1 MKKIG
6 LGKRVLACV
15 ASAATLL
22 TGTTAL
28 SAVGMQVQTL
38 TASAA
43 SYDNYAK
50 LLQYTMYFYDGNM
63 CGSDVGSAS
72 QFTWR
77 DNCHTA
83 DEVDGGYHD
92 AGDHVKFGL
101 PAGYTASTL
110 GWGYYEYKDSYDALG
125 QTAHLKALTDRFCDY
140 FKASTKLNGNDVSSI
155 CYQVGKG
162 KEDHNAWCSPE
173 SQTDQSLRTAYWTS
187 DDASDIAAEYAA
199 ALAANYVNFG
209 NAEDLTYAKALYN
222 YSIRTNKAEC
232 SAATEFY
239 NSYDYYDDQ
248 AWAAGWLYL
257 ATGDSSYQTFLN
269 TFMNTSNAGKSGKS
283 GCQWGIYSPM
293 SWNNVSLGA
302 AILQSEITGSGS
314 DWSKVTTYL
323 NGKCTS
329 ESQYYC
335 EASWGSAR
343 YNTTMQLAALVTSK
357 YSAQS
362 GKDYSG
368 WCKAQMAMIL
378 GNNPKNVNF
387 VVGMDSNS
395 AKYPHHRAA
404 SGYSSFD
411 EMKNQTGYS
420 ANGHTLVGALVGGP
434 TDANFTYTDSVNDYE
449 ANEVALDYNAGIVGA
464 AAGLYS
470 IYKTGSIDA
479 TIEGVNGSAVVT
491 TEATQATTAST
502 TRATTTTTKATQATQ
517 ATTQSSST
525 SSGGATYS
533 KNLNQAVDYDKLP
546 ATDRMIGWA
555 WKDLGVKPSDKVT
568 KVAVNIT
575 AKSGE
580 IGKWQGAFGSST
592 SVAPGYWTQSDDMT
606 QTINS
611 KSGTITWDVDS
622 ATSSIIQ
629 VDYDGQLKF
638 GIWWIDCT
646 QFTIDSID
654 VYTSNGSPTV
664 TGATTRATQATTKT
678 TTASTNGSSSSG
690 AYEKN
695 LNQAVDYDKLPS
707 TDRMIGWAWKDL
719 GVKSGDKITKVEI
732 NITAKNGEI
741 GKWQG
746 AFGSSTSVAPG
757 YWTQSDD
764 MTQVINSKSG
774 TITWDVDAA
783 TSSIIQVDYDG
794 QLKFGIWWIDCT
806 QFTIDSIK
814 VYTGNSSSVTTA
826 STRNTQATTKTTTA
840 STASGNNGVYEKNL
854 NQAVDYDKLPSTD
867 RMIGWAWKD
876 LGVKSGDKISKV
888 EINITAK
895 NGEIGKW
902 QGAFGSSTSVAP
914 GYWTQSDDMT
924 QVINS
929 KSGTITWDV
938 DAATSSIIQVDYDGQ
953 LKFGIWW
960 IDCTQFTID
969 SIKVYTGNSS
979 SVTTASTTKTTT
991 KTTTTRRTT
1000 ASTTKATTTTTKTTG
1015 TQPNWPE
1022 ATLYGDVN
1030 LDGAIDL
1037 TDAVLL
1043 NKAIAGS
1050 VSLSDQQKS
1059 NANVCTDI
1067 GLSAND
1073 SMALLKF
1080 LVRLVNNLPT
1090 D

>member
-1 MKKIG
+1 
-6 LGKRVLACV
+6 
-15 ASAATLL
+15 
-22 TGTTAL
+22 
-28 SAVGMQVQTL
+28 
-38 TASAA
+38 
-43 SYDNYAK
+43 
-50 LLQYTMYFYDGNM
+50 
-63 CGSDVGSAS
+63 
-72 QFTWR
+72 
-77 DNCHTA
+77 
-83 DEVDGGYHD
+83 
-92 AGDHVKFGL
+92 
-101 PAGYTASTL
+101 
-110 GWGYYEYKDSYDALG
+110 
-125 QTAHLKALTDRFCDY
+125 
-140 FKASTKLNGNDVSSI
+140 
-155 CYQVGKG
+155 
-162 KEDHNAWCSPE
+162 
-173 SQTDQSLRTAYWTS
+173 
-187 DDASDIAAEYAA
+187 
-199 ALAANYVNFG
+199 
-209 NAEDLTYAKALYN
+209 
-222 YSIRTNKAEC
+222 
-232 SAATEFY
+232 
-239 NSYDYYDDQ
+239 
-248 AWAAGWLYL
+248 
-257 ATGDSSYQTFLN
+257 
-269 TFMNTSNAGKSGKS
+269 
-283 GCQWGIYSPM
+283 
-293 SWNNVSLGA
+293 
-302 AILQSEITGSGS
+302 
-314 DWSKVTTYL
+314 
-323 NGKCTS
+323 
-329 ESQYYC
+329 
-335 EASWGSAR
+335 
-343 YNTTMQLAALVTSK
+343 
-357 YSAQS
+357 
-362 GKDYSG
+362 
-368 WCKAQMAMIL
+368 
-378 GNNPKNVNF
+378 
-387 VVGMDSNS
+387 
-395 AKYPHHRAA
+395 
-404 SGYSSFD
+404 
-411 EMKNQTGYS
+411 
-420 ANGHTLVGALVGGP
+420 
-434 TDANFTYTDSVNDYE
+434 
-449 ANEVALDYNAGIVGA
+449 
-464 AAGLYS
+464 
-470 IYKTGSIDA
+470 
-479 TIEGVNGSAVVT
+479 
-491 TEATQATTAST
+491 
-502 TRATTTTTKATQATQ
+502 
-517 ATTQSSST
+517 
-525 SSGGATYS
+525 
-533 KNLNQAVDYDKLP
+533 
-546 ATDRMIGWA
+546 MIGWA

-606 QTINS
+606 QT
-611 KSGTITWDVDS
+611 
-622 ATSSIIQ
+622 
-629 VDYDGQLKF
+629 
-638 GIWWIDCT
+638 
-646 QFTIDSID
+646 
-654 VYTSNGSPTV
+654 
-664 TGATTRATQATTKT
+664 
-678 TTASTNGSSSSG
+678 
-690 AYEKN
+690 
-695 LNQAVDYDKLPS
+695 
-707 TDRMIGWAWKDL
+707 
-719 GVKSGDKITKVEI
+719 
-732 NITAKNGEI
+732 
-741 GKWQG
+741 
-746 AFGSSTSVAPG
+746 
-757 YWTQSDD
+757 
-764 MTQVINSKSG
+764 INSKSG

-840 STASGNNGVYEKNL
+840 STASGNSGVYEKNI

-924 QVINS
+924 QTINS

-979 SVTTASTTKTTT
+979 SVTTASTTKATT

>member
-125 QTAHLKALTDRFCDY
+125 QTAHLKTLTDRFCDF
-140 FKASTKLNGNDVSSI
+140 FKASTKLNGNDVSSF

-162 KEDHNAWCSPE
+162 KEDHDVWCSPE

-209 NAEDLTYAKALYN
+209 NEEDLTYAKALYN

-232 SAATEFY
+232 SAAANFY
-239 NSYDYYDDQ
+239 GSYDYYDDQ

-257 ATGDSSYQTFLN
+257 ATGDSSYKTFLN
-269 TFMNTSNAGKSGKS
+269 TFMNASNAGKSGQS
-283 GCQWGIYSPM
+283 GCQWGVYSPM

-335 EASWGSAR
+335 EATWGSAR

-404 SGYSSFD
+404 SGYSNFD

-470 IYKTGSIDA
+470 IYKTGSIDS

-606 QTINS
+606 QVINS
-611 KSGTITWDVDS
+611 KSGTITWDVDA

-646 QFTIDSID
+646 QFTIDSIK
-654 VYTSNGSPTV
+654 VYTGNGGSNV
-664 TGATTRATQATTKT
+664 TTASTRNTQATTKT
-678 TTASTNGSSSSG
+678 TTASTASG
-690 AYEKN
+690 NSGVYEKN
-695 LNQAVDYDKLPS
+695 INQAVDYDKLPS

-719 GVKSGDKITKVEI
+719 GVKSGDKISKVEI
-732 NITAKNGEI
+732 NITAKSGEI

-826 STRNTQATTKTTTA
+826 S
-840 STASGNNGVYEKNL
+840 
-854 NQAVDYDKLPSTD
+854 
-867 RMIGWAWKD
+867 
-876 LGVKSGDKISKV
+876 
-888 EINITAK
+888 
-895 NGEIGKW
+895 
-902 QGAFGSSTSVAP
+902 
-914 GYWTQSDDMT
+914 
-924 QVINS
+924 
-929 KSGTITWDV
+929 
-938 DAATSSIIQVDYDGQ
+938 
-953 LKFGIWW
+953 
-960 IDCTQFTID
+960 
-969 SIKVYTGNSS
+969 
-979 SVTTASTTKTTT
+979 TT

>member
-257 ATGDSSYQTFLN
+257 ATGDSSYKTFLN
-269 TFMNTSNAGKSGKS
+269 TFMNTSGAGKSGQS
-283 GCQWGIYSPM
+283 GCQWGVYSPM

-323 NGKCTS
+323 NSKCTS

-335 EASWGSAR
+335 EATWGSAR

-434 TDANFTYTDSVNDYE
+434 TDANFTYTDSVNDYT

-470 IYKTGSIDA
+470 IYKTGSIDS
-479 TIEGVNGSAVVT
+479 TIEGVNGSTVVT

-517 ATTQSSST
+517 ATQATTQSSST
-525 SSGGATYS
+525 PSGGATYS

-546 ATDRMIGWA
+546 STDRMIGWS
-555 WKDLGVKPSDKVT
+555 WKDLGVKSGDKVT

-611 KSGTITWDVDS
+611 KSGTITWDVDA

-719 GVKSGDKITKVEI
+719 GVKSGDKVTKVEV
-732 NITAKNGEI
+732 NITAKSGEI

-814 VYTGNSSSVTTA
+814 VYTGNS
-826 STRNTQATTKTTTA
+826 
-840 STASGNNGVYEKNL
+840 G
-854 NQAVDYDKLPSTD
+854 
-867 RMIGWAWKD
+867 
-876 LGVKSGDKISKV
+876 
-888 EINITAK
+888 
-895 NGEIGKW
+895 
-902 QGAFGSSTSVAP
+902 
-914 GYWTQSDDMT
+914 
-924 QVINS
+924 
-929 KSGTITWDV
+929 
-938 DAATSSIIQVDYDGQ
+938 
-953 LKFGIWW
+953 
-960 IDCTQFTID
+960 
-969 SIKVYTGNSS
+969 
-979 SVTTASTTKTTT
+979 SVTTASTTKATTT
-991 KTTTTRRTT
+991 TSRTTTTTRRTT

-1050 VSLSDQQKS
+1050 VSLSDQQKA

-1080 LVRLVNNLPT
+1080 LVRLVDNLPT

>member
-125 QTAHLKALTDRFCDY
+125 QTAHLKALTDRFCDF
-140 FKASTKLNGNDVSSI
+140 FKASTKLNGNDVSSL

-162 KEDHNAWCSPE
+162 QEDHDVWCSPE

-209 NAEDLTYAKALYN
+209 NEEDLTYAKALYN

-232 SAATEFY
+232 PAAGNFY
-239 NSYDYYDDQ
+239 GSYDYYDDQ

-257 ATGDSSYQTFLN
+257 ATGDSSYKTFLN
-269 TFMNTSNAGKSGKS
+269 TFMNASNAGKSGQS
-283 GCQWGIYSPM
+283 GCQWGVYSPM

-323 NGKCTS
+323 NSKCTS
-329 ESQYYC
+329 DSQYYC

-411 EMKNQTGYS
+411 EMKKQTGYS

-434 TDANFTYTDSVNDYE
+434 ADANFTYTDSVNDYE

-470 IYKTGSIDA
+470 IYKTGSIDS

-555 WKDLGVKPSDKVT
+555 WKDLGVKSGDKVT
-568 KVAVNIT
+568 KVEVNIT

-606 QTINS
+606 QVINS
-611 KSGTITWDVDS
+611 KSGTITWDVDA

-695 LNQAVDYDKLPS
+695 LNQAVDYDKLPATDRMIGWAWKDLGVKSGDKVTKVEVNITAKSGEIGKWQGAFGSSTSVAPGYWTQSDDMTQVINSKSGTITWDVDSATSSIIQVDYDGQLKFGIWWIDCTQFTIDSIKVYTGNGGSVTTASTRNTQATTKTTTASTASGNSGVYEKNINQAVDYDKLPS

-719 GVKSGDKITKVEI
+719 GVKSGDKISKVEI
-732 NITAKNGEI
+732 NITAKSGEI

-826 STRNTQATTKTTTA
+826 S
-840 STASGNNGVYEKNL
+840 
-854 NQAVDYDKLPSTD
+854 
-867 RMIGWAWKD
+867 
-876 LGVKSGDKISKV
+876 
-888 EINITAK
+888 
-895 NGEIGKW
+895 
-902 QGAFGSSTSVAP
+902 
-914 GYWTQSDDMT
+914 
-924 QVINS
+924 
-929 KSGTITWDV
+929 
-938 DAATSSIIQVDYDGQ
+938 
-953 LKFGIWW
+953 
-960 IDCTQFTID
+960 
-969 SIKVYTGNSS
+969 
-979 SVTTASTTKTTT
+979 TT

>member
-125 QTAHLKALTDRFCDY
+125 QTAHLKALTDRFCDF
-140 FKASTKLNGNDVSSI
+140 FKASTKLNGNDVSSL

-162 KEDHNAWCSPE
+162 QEDHDVWCSPE

-209 NAEDLTYAKALYN
+209 NEEDLTYAKALYN

-232 SAATEFY
+232 PAAGNFY
-239 NSYDYYDDQ
+239 GSYDYYDDQ

-257 ATGDSSYQTFLN
+257 ATGDSSYKTFLN
-269 TFMNTSNAGKSGKS
+269 TFMNASNAGKSGQS
-283 GCQWGIYSPM
+283 GCQWGVYSPM

-323 NGKCTS
+323 NSKCTS
-329 ESQYYC
+329 DSQYYC

-411 EMKNQTGYS
+411 EMKKQTGYS

-434 TDANFTYTDSVNDYE
+434 ADANFTYTDSVNDYE

-470 IYKTGSIDA
+470 IYKTGSIDS

-555 WKDLGVKPSDKVT
+555 WKDLGVKSGDKVT
-568 KVAVNIT
+568 KVEVNIT
-575 AKSGE
+575 AKS
-580 IGKWQGAFGSST
+580 
-592 SVAPGYWTQSDDMT
+592 
-606 QTINS
+606 
-611 KSGTITWDVDS
+611 
-622 ATSSIIQ
+622 
-629 VDYDGQLKF
+629 
-638 GIWWIDCT
+638 
-646 QFTIDSID
+646 
-654 VYTSNGSPTV
+654 
-664 TGATTRATQATTKT
+664 
-678 TTASTNGSSSSG
+678 
-690 AYEKN
+690 
-695 LNQAVDYDKLPS
+695 
-707 TDRMIGWAWKDL
+707 
-719 GVKSGDKITKVEI
+719 
-732 NITAKNGEI
+732 GEI

-774 TITWDVDAA
+774 TITWDVD
-783 TSSIIQVDYDG
+783 S
-794 QLKFGIWWIDCT
+794 
-806 QFTIDSIK
+806 
-814 VYTGNSSSVTTA
+814 
-826 STRNTQATTKTTTA
+826 
-840 STASGNNGVYEKNL
+840 
-854 NQAVDYDKLPSTD
+854 
-867 RMIGWAWKD
+867 
-876 LGVKSGDKISKV
+876 
-888 EINITAK
+888 
-895 NGEIGKW
+895 
-902 QGAFGSSTSVAP
+902 
-914 GYWTQSDDMT
+914 
-924 QVINS
+924 
-929 KSGTITWDV
+929 
-938 DAATSSIIQVDYDGQ
+938 ATSSIIQVDYDGQ

>member
-125 QTAHLKALTDRFCDY
+125 QTAHLKALTDRFCDF
-140 FKASTKLNGNDVSSI
+140 FKASTKLNGNDVSSL

-162 KEDHNAWCSPE
+162 QEDHDVWCSPE

-209 NAEDLTYAKALYN
+209 NEEDLTYAKALYN

-232 SAATEFY
+232 PAAGNFY
-239 NSYDYYDDQ
+239 GSYDYYDDQ

-257 ATGDSSYQTFLN
+257 ATGDSSYKTFLN
-269 TFMNTSNAGKSGKS
+269 TFMNASNAGKSGQS
-283 GCQWGIYSPM
+283 GCQWGVYSPM

-323 NGKCTS
+323 NSKCTS
-329 ESQYYC
+329 DSQYYC

-411 EMKNQTGYS
+411 EMKKQTGYS

-434 TDANFTYTDSVNDYE
+434 ADANFTYTDSVNDYE

-470 IYKTGSIDA
+470 IYKTGSIDS

-517 ATTQSSST
+517 ATQATTQSSST

-533 KNLNQAVDYDKLP
+533 KSLNQAVDYDKLP

-695 LNQAVDYDKLPS
+695 LNQAVDYDKLPA

-719 GVKSGDKITKVEI
+719 GVKSGDKVTKVE
-732 NITAKNGEI
+732 
-741 GKWQG
+741 
-746 AFGSSTSVAPG
+746 V
-757 YWTQSDD
+757 
-764 MTQVINSKSG
+764 
-774 TITWDVDAA
+774 
-783 TSSIIQVDYDG
+783 
-794 QLKFGIWWIDCT
+794 
-806 QFTIDSIK
+806 
-814 VYTGNSSSVTTA
+814 
-826 STRNTQATTKTTTA
+826 
-840 STASGNNGVYEKNL
+840 
-854 NQAVDYDKLPSTD
+854 
-867 RMIGWAWKD
+867 
-876 LGVKSGDKISKV
+876 
-888 EINITAK
+888 NITAK

>member
-1 MKKIG
+1 MRKGLKAARILAKTGKTGSASDSRNGQDKSDSFFCERSIFMKKIG

-125 QTAHLKALTDRFCDY
+125 QTAHLKALTDRFCDF

-162 KEDHNAWCSPE
+162 KEDHNVWCSPE

-209 NAEDLTYAKALYN
+209 NEEDLTYAKALYN

-257 ATGDSSYQTFLN
+257 ATGDSTYKTFLN
-269 TFMNTSNAGKSGKS
+269 TFMNTSNAGKSGQS
-283 GCQWGIYSPM
+283 GCQWGVYSPM

-335 EASWGSAR
+335 EATWGSAR

-362 GKDYSG
+362 GKDYSS

-404 SGYSSFD
+404 SGYGSFD
-411 EMKNQTGYS
+411 EMKDQNGYS

-434 TDANFTYTDSVNDYE
+434 TDANFTYTDSVNDYT

-470 IYKTGSIDA
+470 IYKTGSIDS

-517 ATTQSSST
+517 ATQSSNT
-525 SSGGATYS
+525 PSGGATYS
-533 KNLNQAVDYDKLP
+533 K
-546 ATDRMIGWA
+546 
-555 WKDLGVKPSDKVT
+555 S
-568 KVAVNIT
+568 
-575 AKSGE
+575 
-580 IGKWQGAFGSST
+580 
-592 SVAPGYWTQSDDMT
+592 
-606 QTINS
+606 
-611 KSGTITWDVDS
+611 
-622 ATSSIIQ
+622 
-629 VDYDGQLKF
+629 
-638 GIWWIDCT
+638 
-646 QFTIDSID
+646 
-654 VYTSNGSPTV
+654 
-664 TGATTRATQATTKT
+664 
-678 TTASTNGSSSSG
+678 
-690 AYEKN
+690 

-707 TDRMIGWAWKDL
+707 TDRMIGWSWKDL
-719 GVKSGDKITKVEI
+719 GVKSGDKVTKVAV
-732 NITAKNGEI
+732 NITAKSGEI

-814 VYTGNSSSVTTA
+814 VYTGNSSNVTTA

-840 STASGNNGVYEKNL
+840 STASGNSGVYEKNI
-854 NQAVDYDKLPSTD
+854 NQSVDYEKLPSTD

-895 NGEIGKW
+895 SGEIGKW

-979 SVTTASTTKTTT
+979 SVTTASTTKATTT
-991 KTTTTRRTT
+991 TSRTTTTTRRTT

-1050 VSLSDQQKS
+1050 VSLSDQQKA

-1080 LVRLVNNLPT
+1080 LVRLVDNLPT